1 MTFCDLTW
9 APDALR
15 AQFRNSG
22 LDFPISRLETEA
34 GPAARARAIMESM
47 VPEEPSQKRVLLEA
61 TRIQIWE
68 LSSGSSKASLRA
80 GTGKKQDP
88 SQPAS
93 TPHHE
98 PTKRCRAKTT
108 PVPKQDQ
115 TPSTMTPAAKQAKPN
130 ELATPPPTGKKLVF
144 DDAGTSS
151 EL

>member
-1 MTFCDLTW
+1 MWLFPGCGGCR
-9 APDALR
+9 ALVESGILENAQVAQR
-15 AQFRNSG
+15 AMQAAARRQSILKAAGNAG
-22 LDFPISRLETEA
+22 LLQEA
-34 GPAARARAIMESM
+34 G
-47 VPEEPSQKRVLLEA
+47 
-61 TRIQIWE
+61 E
-68 LSSGSSKASLRA
+68 LSSGSSKASLKA
-80 GTGKKQDP
+80 GTPKKQPP

-151 EL
+151 EV